1 MKISAFGHAHEK
13 VAQLER
19 ILTDGF
25 KRSGGALL
33 AYGSGRDYRRGRGL
47 SNR

>member
-1 MKISAFGHAHEK
+1 MEVGPFGHAHK
-13 VAQLER
+13 KFAQLER

-33 AYGSGRDYRRGRGL
+33 AYGAGSDYRRRAAFP
-47 SNR
+47 SR